1 MYHCK
6 DSTSNQEHIRQNI
19 EYSIAHAGITSAS
32 QLIPIT
38 TDMDHF
44 PYNRFY
50 RGIKDCDRPRVFDRE
65 AGHRLWRNQDYYP
78 SASTLIPSPQLFE
91 GCFQIP
97 CSTILPCS
105 KDVYKTNIPFCVFTS
120 P

>member
-1 MYHCK
+1 MEWK
-6 DSTSNQEHIRQNI
+6 SNQEKVLSYVH
-19 EYSIAHAGITSAS
+19 SAWHGPTPLS

-38 TDMDHF
+38 TDMDNF

-50 RGIKDCDRPRVFDRE
+50 RGMAACDQPRVFDRE
-65 AGHRLWRNQDYYP
+65 AGHRRWRNQDYIGERDIRP
-78 SASTLIPSPQLFE
+78 VRPFE

-97 CSTILPCS
+97 CSTILPCIREN
-105 KDVYKTNIPFCVFTS
+105 VYKTNINACVNIS